1 MSNKVYKKVERT
13 PSHAGRIL
21 KSGFIDEYGLRV
33 ETVARLLGITRGH
46 LSRIINGHTP
56 VTPDVA
62 LKLEILTKTPA
73 HQWLAIQAKYDAYV
87 MEKKK
92 EFQKYKQ
99 TVDDWVSDSLPLS
112 PDQRRTD
119 KKTLEIVK
127 KAASLAKQLGKK
139 TKVA

>member
-1 MSNKVYKKVERT
+1 MSNKTYKKVERT

-21 KSGFIDEYGLRV
+21 KSGFIDQYGLRI
-33 ETVARLLGITRGH
+33 ETVARLLGVTRGH

-56 VTPDVA
+56 VTPDFA

-87 MEKKK
+87 MEKEQ

-99 TVDDWVSDSLPLS
+99 TLDSWVSNSLPLT

-119 KKTLEIVK
+119 KRTLEIVK
-127 KAASLAKQLGKK
+127 KAANLAKQLRKK
-139 TKVA
+139 AKVT